1 MAREIHRLHVD
12 RESTVPGGF
21 VGLEHISNGMNGG
34 RANQYVET
42 SEGLDGPIDRVAYKC
57 RLAGIADKANSFE
70 PIVSELLGD
79 DKCIV
84 RVTDYGDVGSSL
96 GKQPGRGQANAG
108 TSPEYKCRSALEL
121 ALHW

>member
-1 MAREIHRLHVD
+1 MD
-12 RESTVPGGF
+12 R
-21 VGLEHISNGMNGG
+21 
-34 RANQYVET
+34 A
-42 SEGLDGPIDRVAYKC
+42 AYKC

-79 DKCIV
+79 DKRIV

-96 GKQPGRGQANAG
+96 GKQPGGGQANAG
-108 TSPEYKCRSALEL
+108 TSPEYKGRSALEL